1 MTAPAIEVSG
11 VTFHYD
17 LHKDDVL
24 HNVSFTVGP
33 GSLTGLLGRNGS
45 GKSTVG
51 MLLAGLL
58 HPQAGTVLVGGEPV
72 FDAPEA
78 MASICYTSDSTAV
91 YRDRRISET
100 FKLWGVTRPTWDAD
114 YAAQLLDAF
123 QVNPRKRPD
132 RLSRGQRSALFAT
145 LGLASRCP
153 VTVFDEVHLGMDAVV
168 REMFYRA
175 LLADYT
181 SHPRTVVV
189 SSHLIHE
196 VEDLLD
202 HDDVRARHSRPGQQ
216 ASLTDI
222 LMDLTLTTAQRE
234 VITPKGDDD
243 AH

>member
-100 FKLWGVTRPTWDAD
+100 FKLWGAGGTPTT
-114 YAAQLLDAF
+114 
-123 QVNPRKRPD
+123 P
-132 RLSRGQRSALFAT
+132 LSFST
-145 LGLASRCP
+145 PSR
-153 VTVFDEVHLGMDAVV
+153 
-168 REMFYRA
+168 
-175 LLADYT
+175 
-181 SHPRTVVV
+181 
-189 SSHLIHE
+189 
-196 VEDLLD
+196 
-202 HDDVRARHSRPGQQ
+202 
-216 ASLTDI
+216 
-222 LMDLTLTTAQRE
+222 
-234 VITPKGDDD
+234 
-243 AH
+243 